1 MFLVGQKVSIHDD
14 GTEKWAYCDG
24 WRGTVQGV
32 NNGLYQIEC
41 DRGGA
46 FPLTLYIPPA
56 LLSPVFSVV
65 R

>member
-14 GTEKWAYCDG
+14 GTEKWKHCDG

-41 DRGGA
+41 DRGGV
-46 FPLTLYIPPA
+46 FPLQLFIPPA